1 MKEIRKISSID
12 TFLVRHPILREGKPI
27 ESCQFDGDDFE
38 TTTHFGLFIDKNL
51 IGVISV
57 FKNNNVIFNFE
68 NQFQIR
74 GMAILNNFQRKGFGD
89 ELVKHSEEF
98 VKSQFGKLI
107 WFNARESAV
116 PFYEKLGYTKIGEP
130 FFIADIGIHHIMKKK
145 LANAYE

>member
-1 MKEIRKISSID
+1 MKEIRKINSRD
-12 TFLVRHPILREGKPI
+12 TFLVRHPILREGKPM
-27 ESCQFDGDDFE
+27 ESFQFDGDDLE

-51 IGVISV
+51 IGVLSI

-74 GMAILNNFQRKGFGD
+74 GMAVLNNFQRKGFGD

-98 VKSQFGKLI
+98 VKRLSGELI

-116 PFYEKLGYTKIGEP
+116 PFYEKLGYIKIGEP
-130 FFIADIGIHHIMKKK
+130 FSIADIGIHYIMKK
-145 LANAYE
+145 EIG

>member
-1 MKEIRKISSID
+1 MNEIKKISSGD
-12 TFLVRHPILREGKPI
+12 TFLVRHPVLREGKPI

-57 FKNNNVIFNFE
+57 FKNNSIIFNSE

-74 GMAILNNFQRKGFGD
+74 GMAILNNFQRKGFGN
-89 ELVKHSEEF
+89 ELIKHAEEYI
-98 VKSQFGKLI
+98 KSQFGKLI

-116 PFYEKLGYTKIGEP
+116 PFYEKLGYIKIGEP
-130 FFIADIGIHHIMKKK
+130 FFISDIGIHYIMNK
-145 LANAYE
+145 EIG

>member
-130 FFIADIGIHHIMKKK
+130 FFIADIGIHHIMKK
-145 LANAYE
+145 EIG

>member
-1 MKEIRKISSID
+1 MKEIRKISSRD
-12 TFLVRHPILREGKPI
+12 TFLVRHPILRAGKPM
-27 ESCQFDGDDFE
+27 ESCQFDGDDID
-38 TTTHFGLFIDKNL
+38 TTAHFGLFIDKNL

-57 FKNNNVIFNFE
+57 FKNNNAIFKSE

-74 GMAILNNFQRKGFGD
+74 GMAILNHFQRKGFGI
-89 ELVKHSEEF
+89 ELVKHSEEY

-116 PFYEKLGYTKIGEP
+116 PFYEKLGYIKIGEP
-130 FFIADIGIHHIMKKK
+130 FSIADIGIHYIMKKK